1 MKNIQPLEWDAI
13 ALLESKE
20 DYKGG
25 GERRGRS
32 RGGNKETFL
41 STTKST
47 HPGWEAGPKKMR
59 DTWSVKLP

>member
-25 GERRGRS
+25 WERMED
-32 RGGNKETFL
+32 RGGEIRRLFCQPQNQLTQ
-41 STTKST
+41 
-47 HPGWEAGPKKMR
+47 AG
-59 DTWSVKLP
+59 KLVQRR